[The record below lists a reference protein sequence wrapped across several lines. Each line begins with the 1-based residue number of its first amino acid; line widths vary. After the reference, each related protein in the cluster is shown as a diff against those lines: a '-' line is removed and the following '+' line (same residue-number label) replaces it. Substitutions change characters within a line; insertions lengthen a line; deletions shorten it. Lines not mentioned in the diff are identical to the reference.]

1 MPESCSSTG
10 LVELNSTV
18 EQRDDSATFE
28 LGLTSLA
35 FWLYIFN
42 RPSVL
47 SAFLCSILNPK
58 IYFLLFRIRC
68 EKEFSPKNQS
78 SRSSGMHSK
87 SNTDR
92 QRRFPFLSLFTPRH
106 LENRKPSRSF
116 LFGKSKHFFFNKNV
130 TMFLNNNNIYI
141 IISTIFNEESLITEV
156 IFIRVLNKYLKQWK
170 AMQLSL

>member
-1 MPESCSSTG
+1 MYG
-10 LVELNSTV
+10 L
-18 EQRDDSATFE
+18 
-28 LGLTSLA
+28 LTSLA

-68 EKEFSPKNQS
+68 EKEFSPMNQS

-87 SNTDR
+87 SNILIASGV
-92 QRRFPFLSLFTPRH
+92 FPFSFCLHRPRH
-106 LENRKPSRSF
+106 LENRKSSKSF
-116 LFGKSKHFFFNKNV
+116 FFGKSKHFFFNKNF
-130 TMFLNNNNIYI
+130 TMFL
-141 IISTIFNEESLITEV
+141 
-156 IFIRVLNKYLKQWK
+156 KYLKQWK